1 VQVNGP
7 PAHGRTPAIVQ
18 PSDGS
23 LGDRFH
29 LIARGLRAL
38 ALAAGDVE
46 EKGGGERFLVRNLSV
61 AWYCAY

>member
-1 VQVNGP
+1 MQVKGP
-7 PAHGRTPAIVQ
+7 PAHGRTPTIVQ

-23 LGDRFH
+23 LGERFH

-46 EKGGGERFLVRNLSV
+46 EKGGGERFLV
-61 AWYCAY
+61 